1 MEKSRNIRQ
10 LIGARIIDV
19 KIFSESRGENDWLD
33 YILTFITLENCGTIN
48 FPFSGATD
56 FGTVVLDDRAE
67 PISERGYNLIVGQKI
82 KELYYESDE
91 ENQPRNDWFA
101 YIELDNGYVIHE
113 NRMAPKGTGAANL
126 FLYTQEQFIELK
138 NEEVNNLIPLTK
150 FMKFLD

>member
-67 PISERGYNLIVGQKI
+67 PISERGYNLIVRQKI

-113 NRMAPKGTGAANL
+113 NRMAPNGTGAANL

>member
-113 NRMAPKGTGAANL
+113 NRMAPNGTGAANL